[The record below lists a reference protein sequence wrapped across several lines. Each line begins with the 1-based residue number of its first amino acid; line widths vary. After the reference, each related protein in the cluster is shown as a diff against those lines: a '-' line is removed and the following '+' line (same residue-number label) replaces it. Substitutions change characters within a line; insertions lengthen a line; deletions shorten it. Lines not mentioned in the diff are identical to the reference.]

1 MLTQAPFSYHL
12 DLYRYWL
19 AKRGSRAMPARRDID
34 AADIPAL
41 LPYLGIVD
49 KVAGQV
55 RYRLVGSD
63 IVRQYGRELTGSLVG
78 SHLRNAPEA
87 VAKLRAIG
95 ERVFIT
101 AHPIFITGQYE
112 TECGSVHNSSALI
125 LPLSDDGA
133 TVNMLAYTRIARFSL
148 DAVARIDW
156 LKGAPIKLIG
166 VVDVDDVEGLEKL
179 CLEWEE
185 RSDSQRPR
193 AEARRYRRAL
203 HGMAKIK

>member
-1 MLTQAPFSYHL
+1 MVPLCSHRPLFSYHL

-133 TVNMLAYTRIARFSL
+133 TVNMLAYTRIAPVSMPWH
-148 DAVARIDW
+148 AS
-156 LKGAPIKLIG
+156 IG
-166 VVDVDDVEGLEKL
+166 
-179 CLEWEE
+179 
-185 RSDSQRPR
+185 
-193 AEARRYRRAL
+193 
-203 HGMAKIK
+203 